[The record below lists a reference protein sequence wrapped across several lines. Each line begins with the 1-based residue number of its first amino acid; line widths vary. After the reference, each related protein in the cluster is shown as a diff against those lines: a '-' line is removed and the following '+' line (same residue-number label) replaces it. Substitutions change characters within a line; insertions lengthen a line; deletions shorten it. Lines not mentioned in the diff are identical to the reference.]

1 MSSLFAELDYQVTPL
16 GTLIL
21 RRRRDPSDDQDIFEI
36 KLNDEFLM
44 SSKFTASEE
53 YLGRVPLKDL
63 DGQRLNVVVGGLGL
77 GYTAVAALEDPRVET
92 LLVVEA
98 LQPVIEW
105 HQSCLLPLG
114 RILSGDARCRFVH
127 GDFFALARH
136 PGDGFNPDAP
146 GSKVHAI
153 LLDIDH
159 SPHELLNPSNASFY
173 TEEGLGLLAEHL
185 VINGIFA
192 LWSNNPP
199 QPAFTA
205 RLKAVFGAAEA
216 HDVVFDNPLQGNQA
230 RQGIYIAR
238 HSGDAG

>member
-63 DGQRLNVVVGGLGL
+63 HGERLNVVVGGLGL
-77 GYTAVAALEDPRVET
+77 GYTAVAALEDPRVAT

-105 HQSCLLPLG
+105 HQSQMLPLG
-114 RILSGDARCRFVH
+114 RILADDARCR
-127 GDFFALARH
+127 
-136 PGDGFNPDAP
+136 
-146 GSKVHAI
+146 
-153 LLDIDH
+153 
-159 SPHELLNPSNASFY
+159 
-173 TEEGLGLLAEHL
+173 
-185 VINGIFA
+185 
-192 LWSNNPP
+192 
-199 QPAFTA
+199 
-205 RLKAVFGAAEA
+205 
-216 HDVVFDNPLQGNQA
+216 
-230 RQGIYIAR
+230 
-238 HSGDAG
+238 